1 MSRLFLF
8 LGVVVVDLNRIF
20 RIVIYSFKCQRNK

>member
-8 LGVVVVDLNRIF
+8 LGVVVVDLNRISPIA
-20 RIVIYSFKCQRNK
+20 RYSFKCQRNK